1 VNRSFRIAALSAVL
15 LLYVAPALLAQEASQ
30 EAVDKAVAAKAEQA
44 KAAVQEAQGILGRE
58 GFAIYFGGAFGAG
71 LVILGAGYGISK
83 IGASAVESMARQPEV
98 AGNIQTAMIV
108 SAALIEGAT
117 FFALIVCIA
126 V

>member
-1 VNRSFRIAALSAVL
+1 MSKLSRIAALSAVL
-15 LLYVAPALLAQEASQ
+15 LLLFGAPALAAPAPSQ
-30 EAVDKAVAAKAEQA
+30 EDQA
-44 KAAVQEAQGILGRE
+44 AAVEKAKEVVAEAQSILGRE

-83 IGASAVESMARQPEV
+83 IGSCAVESMARQPEV
-98 AGNIQTAMIV
+98 AGNIQTAMII